1 MFDLTYSQLLD
12 TNQELRGELQD
23 EIFINKSNEKK
34 IRSLVKELE
43 QCYRTISIQD
53 NTIIAHEKEI
63 EKLKS
68 EISDLRKQLRV
79 LQQDKKFKDEVRS
92 IQDGRIIELENKVG
106 SLKARIWILIDKKIS
121 INALDMATTNL
132 IANVNRG
139 LDRIENHI
147 RGVGTPMQ
155 NPANVIDDESR
166 VRVERTVR
174 ERDNAQGERD
184 LAMLAYNNERQES
197 CRWMFSYQDKDR
209 RIQELLREK
218 FAKQLLYQRNTNRLQ
233 QNTRQLQTN
242 AQNQGQILALQNNPL
257 GNMADARRLPVLNL
271 IAPILAKNKPY
282 TGQEPP
288 DDYLD
293 RLIQSIS
300 FAQGHMTV
308 LENANAGDFDDA
320 VKCDIYKAQMGGKY
334 LPVPAQDPYN
344 GNANIN
350 TPATLRAWMRSHYQR
365 ETVGSRQSA
374 LQRLTQEKFLPTDSP
389 DTYEKRIRPLLLGV
403 ADGDAQT
410 VGFLKN
416 HLSGDLYTWMRAVT
430 PAAEID
436 KLNSKIASLEAQ
448 LVQPIQAQPQNN
460 DALEKMY
467 IRAVRLGMPV
477 DAPKDLTSLDNYIND
492 ELIRRLGVNNTNY
505 TKLSKKYSQMVN
517 VVKKLAKHKCSNCGK
532 TGHNSRKCPRKK
544 KSKSKK
550 GKVNLAT
557 LDSDS
562 GSDTNSDMLSDDSS
576 DSGKKKVKKESSN
589 PSSSLKKKSKSRLT
603 AKSQEVTD
611 IETAFFSKK
620 KKRSSESL
628 SQDNQSRLE
637 NIIEKIIEKVLN
649 EKFGDIIAFFQSQNS
664 ASRILIDGKDDSTSD
679 TPETPDSGGED
690 EILNEPM
697 EIDFVQKKDP
707 ATDVVTTKCKIK
719 HLVIPGA
726 IVDPGANFL
735 IMTDD
740 ISKRS
745 KLEID
750 TKEKHDL
757 RGIATTP
764 TESLGIVRNVPV
776 NFAPGCTI
784 YADFAV
790 VKYPKPMLILPNTLL
805 DKYNYDLLASKR
817 ELRLECNGKEFFI
830 PINMHKVKNKLEVN
844 CATTTSKCDESSTP
858 DCILQDLS
866 EDDDVLKKK

>member
-1 MFDLTYSQLLD
+1 MWLERAPNLNGGQNYQ
-12 TNQELRGELQD
+12 
-23 EIFINKSNEKK
+23 SN
-34 IRSLVKELE
+34 S
-43 QCYRTISIQD
+43 S
-53 NTIIAHEKEI
+53 
-63 EKLKS
+63 
-68 EISDLRKQLRV
+68 
-79 LQQDKKFKDEVRS
+79 
-92 IQDGRIIELENKVG
+92 
-106 SLKARIWILIDKKIS
+106 
-121 INALDMATTNL
+121 
-132 IANVNRG
+132 
-139 LDRIENHI
+139 
-147 RGVGTPMQ
+147 
-155 NPANVIDDESR
+155 
-166 VRVERTVR
+166 
-174 ERDNAQGERD
+174 
-184 LAMLAYNNERQES
+184 
-197 CRWMFSYQDKDR
+197 
-209 RIQELLREK
+209 
-218 FAKQLLYQRNTNRLQ
+218 
-233 QNTRQLQTN
+233 
-242 AQNQGQILALQNNPL
+242 
-257 GNMADARRLPVLNL
+257 
-271 IAPILAKNKPY
+271 
-282 TGQEPP
+282 
-288 DDYLD
+288 
-293 RLIQSIS
+293 
-300 FAQGHMTV
+300 
-308 LENANAGDFDDA
+308 
-320 VKCDIYKAQMGGKY
+320 
-334 LPVPAQDPYN
+334 
-344 GNANIN
+344 
-350 TPATLRAWMRSHYQR
+350 
-365 ETVGSRQSA
+365 
-374 LQRLTQEKFLPTDSP
+374 
-389 DTYEKRIRPLLLGV
+389 
-403 ADGDAQT
+403 
-410 VGFLKN
+410 
-416 HLSGDLYTWMRAVT
+416 
-430 PAAEID
+430 AEID

-550 GKVNLAT
+550 GK
-557 LDSDS
+557 
-562 GSDTNSDMLSDDSS
+562 
-576 DSGKKKVKKESSN
+576 KKVKKESSN

-690 EILNEPM
+690 EILNEPI

-707 ATDVVTTKCKIK
+707 ATDVITTKCKIK

-726 IVDPGANFL
+726 VVDPGANFL

-776 NFAPGCTI
+776 
-784 YADFAV
+784 
-790 VKYPKPMLILPNTLL
+790 
-805 DKYNYDLLASKR
+805 
-817 ELRLECNGKEFFI
+817 
-830 PINMHKVKNKLEVN
+830 KNKLEVN

>member
-1 MFDLTYSQLLD
+1 
-12 TNQELRGELQD
+12 
-23 EIFINKSNEKK
+23 
-34 IRSLVKELE
+34 
-43 QCYRTISIQD
+43 
-53 NTIIAHEKEI
+53 
-63 EKLKS
+63 
-68 EISDLRKQLRV
+68 
-79 LQQDKKFKDEVRS
+79 
-92 IQDGRIIELENKVG
+92 
-106 SLKARIWILIDKKIS
+106 
-121 INALDMATTNL
+121 
-132 IANVNRG
+132 
-139 LDRIENHI
+139 
-147 RGVGTPMQ
+147 
-155 NPANVIDDESR
+155 
-166 VRVERTVR
+166 
-174 ERDNAQGERD
+174 
-184 LAMLAYNNERQES
+184 
-197 CRWMFSYQDKDR
+197 
-209 RIQELLREK
+209 
-218 FAKQLLYQRNTNRLQ
+218 
-233 QNTRQLQTN
+233 
-242 AQNQGQILALQNNPL
+242 
-257 GNMADARRLPVLNL
+257 
-271 IAPILAKNKPY
+271 
-282 TGQEPP
+282 
-288 DDYLD
+288 
-293 RLIQSIS
+293 
-300 FAQGHMTV
+300 
-308 LENANAGDFDDA
+308 
-320 VKCDIYKAQMGGKY
+320 
-334 LPVPAQDPYN
+334 
-344 GNANIN
+344 
-350 TPATLRAWMRSHYQR
+350 MRSHYQR

-374 LQRLTQEKFLPTDSP
+374 LQRLTQEKFLPTDTP

-410 VGFLKN
+410 IGFLKN
-416 HLSGDLYTWMRAVT
+416 HLSGNLYTWMRAVA
-430 PAAEID
+430 PAGINAFFTNLKDMWLERAPN
-436 KLNSKIASLEAQ
+436 LNGVKI
-448 LVQPIQAQPQNN
+448 IRAQPQNN

-757 RGIATTP
+757 RGIATSP

-817 ELRLECNGKEFFI
+817 ELKLECNGKEFFI